1 MKCVTVLAVFQ
12 FTRDKKVASRPR
24 SAGRA
29 LSSLPACVARQPPE
43 ADLSPVWSAP
53 WHTPRPRDGRVPREV
68 PFLTILIRR
77 KLMIGQQ
84 MPP

>member
-1 MKCVTVLAVFQ
+1 MKHVTVLAVFQ
-12 FTRDKKVASRPR
+12 FTRGKRASRPR
-24 SAGRA
+24 SVGRA

-43 ADLSPVWSAP
+43 ADLFRQSGAHLGVLRG
-53 WHTPRPRDGRVPREV
+53 HDGIVPREV
-68 PFLTILIRR
+68 PSLTILIRR